1 VDRDHHGSAVALFLR
16 QFAPLGVVV
25 VASVVDGA
33 AVADG
38 VVTAQEEHKSKLT
51 VRTLN
56 LVVCELAPK

>member
-1 VDRDHHGSAVALFLR
+1 M
-16 QFAPLGVVV
+16 

-51 VRTLN
+51 VQSLN
-56 LVVCELAPK
+56 LEVCEPAPK